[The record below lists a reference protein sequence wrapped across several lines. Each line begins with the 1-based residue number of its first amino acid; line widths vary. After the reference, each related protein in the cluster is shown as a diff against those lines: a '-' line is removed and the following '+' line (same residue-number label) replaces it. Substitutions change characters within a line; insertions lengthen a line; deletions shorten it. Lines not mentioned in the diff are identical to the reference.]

1 MNRANNHKKP
11 SEVGGLR
18 LAAQKNPASSLK
30 SRPRRDDP
38 QAERSPDGAPR
49 ALRVVIA
56 GGGTGGHLFPGL
68 AIAQEF
74 MARNKRN
81 TIVFVSTGNALERSA
96 LSETDFKLE
105 TITAEGIKGRGRW
118 NQVKSAVK
126 IPKGIIE
133 SLRILKDYKPDL
145 TIGLGSYSAGPVIV
159 GAWLLGTNIALHEQ
173 NILPGITNRILARFA
188 DRIYV
193 SFDDTKARF
202 DPHKVRLTG
211 NPVRR
216 ELLNN
221 HQGPEVIRGS
231 KSYCV
236 LIIGGSQGAHSINM
250 TVIEALNHLTQKQN
264 LFFIHQTGSADEQ
277 TVSAAYRNRNIA
289 ARVQSF
295 FRHMAPL
302 YKQADLIIC
311 RAGATTVAEVTA
323 MGKAVIFIP
332 FPFATEDHQAL
343 NAGTLARE
351 GAAEIILEKDLSA
364 TVLSQKID
372 YYAAHPQALEA
383 MAARAAQLGHPDAAK
398 QIVDD
403 CYELVE
409 WSNR

>member
-1 MNRANNHKKP
+1 MNIANNHNQP

-18 LAAQKNPASSLK
+18 LATQNNPASTLK
-30 SRPRRDDP
+30 SRHRRDDP
-38 QAERSPDGAPR
+38 QAERSSDGASR

-74 MARNKRN
+74 MAQNKRN
-81 TIVFVSTGNALERSA
+81 TIVFVSTGNALERSV

-105 TITAEGIKGRGRW
+105 TITAEGIKGRGLW
-118 NQVKSAVK
+118 NQAKSALK
-126 IPKGIIE
+126 IPRGIIE
-133 SLRILKDYKPDL
+133 SLRILKNYKPDL
-145 TIGLGSYSAGPVIV
+145 TIGLGSYSAGPVVV
-159 GAWLLGTNIALHEQ
+159 GAWLLGTKIALHEQ
-173 NILPGITNRILARFA
+173 NILPGITNRILSRFA

-193 SFDDTKARF
+193 SFDDTKMRF

-216 ELLNN
+216 ELLND
-221 HQGPEVIRGS
+221 HPGDEVIRGS
-231 KSYCV
+231 ESFCV

-250 TVIEALNHLTQKQN
+250 TVIEALNHLTQKEN
-264 LFFIHQTGSADEQ
+264 LFFIHQTGSADEKM
-277 TVSAAYRNRNIA
+277 VSAAYQRLNIA

-332 FPFATEDHQAL
+332 FPFAADDHQAL
-343 NAGTLARE
+343 NAGTLVRE
-351 GAAEIILEKDLSA
+351 GAAEMILQKDLSA
-364 TVLSQKID
+364 EVLSQKIE
-372 YYAAHPQALEA
+372 YYAAQPQALES
-383 MAARAAQLGHPDAAK
+383 MAARAGQLGHPDAARA
-398 QIVDD
+398 IVDD
-403 CYELVE
+403 CYRIILGKE
-409 WSNR
+409 